1 MSGVVYSKLSDSDWC
16 IALAGD
22 SAHAYPPSGGFGMN
36 TGVGDAF
43 NLAFKIQK
51 SLSHPNTQKTEMDLY
66 SSERYLSDKATLD
79 LAMHNY

>member
-1 MSGVVYSKLSDSDWC
+1 MINKSVCENNCLEDIQLMDIGHWDMSGILYSKLTDSEKF

-43 NLAFKIQK
+43 NLSFKIQK
-51 SLSHPNTQKTEMDLY
+51 GL
-66 SSERYLSDKATLD
+66 
-79 LAMHNY
+79 